1 MKQQVRLCVFET
13 NSSSTHSI
21 TIVDKEDY
29 NKWENGE
36 LWLRNDRWKEVKE
49 FLSVDEAIEKN
60 IEHLKQNYDD
70 ITDELIANYK
80 RTKNLDEAIAD
91 CEECDIDYGDIDK
104 DELYLSFQEYMDGV
118 VDYYESYTEEYTT
131 KNGDKIVAFGYYGQD
146 Y

>member
-1 MKQQVRLCVFET
+1 MNKQIRQGVFET

-29 NKWENGE
+29 DKWENGE
-36 LWLRNDRWKEVKE
+36 VWLRNDGWNEIKE
-49 FLSVDEAIEKN
+49 FLPVDEAIDKN

-118 VDYYESYTEEYTT
+118 VDNYESYTEEYTT